1 MRAGPPNCA
10 LPYDNGRWT
19 AATTE
24 AARRCI
30 MHSLQ
35 RDLKWWRTESCHGS
49 PEPPD
54 AHLPDIEATLC
65 RVRAQNP
72 HTVLTNMMLLQ
83 SRGGNLSALCLV
95 DPGDERGPRRH
106 WPGRTIAA
114 IQQLAELQ
122 QRVHEGA
129 LPPLPDFVAI
139 LNPHDQPQ
147 QLAANGWCG
156 LLPILSNSRTA
167 GAHRDLLMPDY
178 SFSST
183 IYLTNSLINMSNQ
196 TSALPQGWPDERA
209 SVYQAGIRAEWATR
223 RKTLFWRGGLTHPQR
238 QTYADGL
245 NAPRLRLPNGLT
257 PDALLCGSH
266 CSSDQGIPPAAW
278 CENRMLLS
286 MPGHSFAVGFK
297 YTMLCGSLVVRGAT
311 GACNTSACENAY
323 AQWWQA
329 GLRENEHY
337 VVSKE
342 VDDLPQVLGGVGLA
356 SEAEAIG
363 RRGADYAFNVL
374 DPAFVLE
381 YWHAL
386 LSGYAALHEW
396 KFPLTTLNAC
406 KRPPSGLPLSR
417 LQETASSH
425 GSLNK
430 LEQACLKGPRTGRCQ
445 MGDGFRLAA
454 EPDDFVPILPPDI
467 VASESRSKAGLDRL
481 YRRYARVVPG
491 RFGGVSNIDPDA
503 RDAIDASGLV
513 VRSSANYDAERGQ
526 ARRLNRTKSTKKKAS
541 KINSTPPTFTS
552 EGGV

>member
-1 MRAGPPNCA
+1 MWEGYRRTRDQSSATTAHMRGDDTPSCV
-10 LPYDNGRWT
+10 LPYDNGRWN
-19 AATTE
+19 AATTA
-24 AARRCI
+24 AARGCI
-30 MHSLQ
+30 MDSLQ
-35 RDLKWWRTESCHGS
+35 RDLKWWRTESCHGR
-49 PEPPD
+49 PEQPIS
-54 AHLPDIEATLC
+54 HVPDIEATLC

-83 SRGGNLSALCLV
+83 SRGGNLSALFMV

-106 WPGRTIAA
+106 WPGRPIAA

-147 QLAANGWCG
+147 QMAPNGWCG

-178 SFSST
+178 SFAST
-183 IYLTNSLINMSNQ
+183 MYLTNSLLNMSQ
-196 TSALPQGWPDERA
+196 GSALPQGWPDERA
-209 SVYQAGIRAEWATR
+209 SVYQAGIRAEWAKR
-223 RKTLFWRGGLTHPQR
+223 RKTLFWRGGPTHPQR

-245 NAPRLRLPNGLT
+245 SASSLRLPNGLA
-257 PDALLCGSH
+257 PDAFLCDKH
-266 CSSDQGIPPAAW
+266 CSSGQGVPPAAW

-311 GACNTSACENAY
+311 GACNTSACEDEF

-337 VVSKE
+337 VASKE
-342 VDDLPQVLGGVGLA
+342 VDDLPQVLGRVGLA

-406 KRPPSGLPLSR
+406 KRPPPRPGLPI
-417 LQETASSH
+417 

-430 LEQACLKGPRTGRCQ
+430 LEQACLKGPRTGQCQ
-445 MGDGFRLAA
+445 MGDGFRLVA
-454 EPDDFVPILPPDI
+454 ESEDFVPIQPPEI
-467 VASESRSKAGLDRL
+467 VASESGSKAGLARL
-481 YRRYARVVPG
+481 YSRYARVVPG
-491 RFGGVSNIDPDA
+491 RFGGVSDINREA
-503 RDAIDASGLV
+503 RDAIDSSGIV
-513 VRSSANYDAERGQ
+513 VRSSANYDAGPGQ
-526 ARRLNRTKSTKKKAS
+526 LRRLNRTKSKRQNNQS
-541 KINSTPPTFTS
+541 M
-552 EGGV
+552 